1 MLYTRQ
7 QLVLLLLLL
16 AAAGVGLAVREW
28 RAAYPELAERV
39 ERFDRAPDQRAA
51 EPSRGGAPLGADP
64 ALRSESPG
72 RPPAGPGRLAL
83 SRAPQPLDLN
93 RATTDE
99 LTRLPG
105 VGPGMA
111 LRIVQTRESAGRFA
125 SVDDLRRVKGLGGV
139 RFERLRPLVT
149 IAE

>member
-1 MLYTRQ
+1 VLYTRQ

-39 ERFDRAPDQRAA
+39 ERFDRAPDQ
-51 EPSRGGAPLGADP
+51 PSRGGAPLGADP

-72 RPPAGPGRLAL
+72 WPPAGPSRPAL

-111 LRIVQTRESAGRFA
+111 RRIVQTRESAGRFA